1 MSILGQLDALRQDLP
16 GCSLVAFADLRTR
29 LVLTVSADN
38 SRPQEQLDEMCFQ
51 AANCFEDSDTLV
63 SALKTDG
70 QGDQMCTES
79 IVLTPVETR
88 VFIRNPDGEG
98 EALCCI
104 CQPTAKIDDFA
115 QKSLQ
120 TLQQISAV
128 M

>member
-1 MSILGQLDALRQDLP
+1 M
-16 GCSLVAFADLRTR
+16 
-29 LVLTVSADN
+29 LTVSADN

-104 CQPTAKIDDFA
+104 CQPTTKIDDFA
-115 QKSLQ
+115 EKSRLA
-120 TLQQISAV
+120 LQQISE
-128 M
+128 ML